1 MSDLIE
7 SVHRAN
13 AELCAFQMRWDI
25 DGDYIRCRKCKQ
37 PQLSTYAN
45 EAFMHAEKCRNYPVR
60 DVHPWVTYLELL
72 APIAAHLNVA
82 AWSTRHG
89 TGDADHSPDAGK
101 MGEDAARLR
110 HILDRHLS
118 LTPVEGGGWDIAEY
132 SEHGIEAILFGHSDA
147 RVAIDRV
154 MQYHGQTED
163 AASAGERG

>member
-1 MSDLIE
+1 MADLIE

-45 EAFMHAEKCRNYPVR
+45 EAFMHAEKCRNDPVR

-82 AWSTRHG
+82 AWNTRHG
-89 TGDADHSPDAGK
+89 AGDADHSPDAGK
-101 MGEDAARLR
+101 MGEAEERLHDSIRTVYDAVPSLPIDETTMDAATDALHAFCLLVGIHKIDIDTPRDDAAR
-110 HILDRHLS
+110 
-118 LTPVEGGGWDIAEY
+118 
-132 SEHGIEAILFGHSDA
+132 A
-147 RVAIDRV
+147 R
-154 MQYHGQTED
+154 
-163 AASAGERG
+163 ERG